1 MTPLVLDEE
10 EAVGEDKQHGEDYQD
25 HHQQATDLH
34 DLTSVETRPLEIHS
48 DTVRILLMMERTKIF
63 QILMKYLVIET
74 GCSR

>member
-1 MTPLVLDEE
+1 MLLIMSRPL
-10 EAVGEDKQHGEDYQD
+10 GEDKQHGEDYQD